1 MKEAKRLLVSIPCI
15 SRGLWC
21 ARDAGEGYPMGIR
34 GIRLIAAG
42 SHANIGID
50 TAGSGDTCHLG
61 DPGFGSYLDL
71 QANSTDI

>member
-1 MKEAKRLLVSIPCI
+1 M
-15 SRGLWC
+15 RGRVILW
-21 ARDAGEGYPMGIR
+21 GIR